1 MQEVMERIV
10 FMLFALMTSLNVMS
24 QEFMGISLNQS
35 VANFEKELF
44 GRGYSKVK
52 EYDDRTLYRGDA
64 DYVYILKGEMDNEKV
79 YCVISS
85 VPVVRRKSDAVAVK
99 DNKNK
104 WGFVD
109 ESGSVKIPCTWRY
122 AWSFNEGL
130 AAVQDTDKKWG
141 FIDKNGKVVIPCKW
155 CNPDYI
161 GFSFCEGLVNVK
173 DENGKWGFIDRT
185 GKLVIP
191 CKWKWAYDFKN
202 GRAKV
207 KDERDR
213 EIYIDKTGKV
223 VK

>member
-1 MQEVMERIV
+1 M
-10 FMLFALMTSLNVMS
+10 
-24 QEFMGISLNQS
+24 
-35 VANFEKELF
+35 
-44 GRGYSKVK
+44 
-52 EYDDRTLYRGDA
+52 
-64 DYVYILKGEMDNEKV
+64 
-79 YCVISS
+79 
-85 VPVVRRKSDAVAVK
+85 
-99 DNKNK
+99 
-104 WGFVD
+104 
-109 ESGSVKIPCTWRY
+109 
-122 AWSFNEGL
+122 
-130 AAVQDTDKKWG
+130 
-141 FIDKNGKVVIPCKW
+141 VIPCKW

-173 DENGKWGFIDRT
+173 DENGKWGFIDKT